1 MKRLILLLFTLMFS
15 CTSYFISDTN
25 LPEDVKIVSEDYPLY
40 DGKVIRIIGNDRDYT
55 SSSLSGRRQ
64 YMWEELSEKHG
75 TVMGE
80 YELPDGRYY
89 IVEMDDLLLIKIPSV
104 IFLKVVIFPDENEYN
119 F

>member
-1 MKRLILLLFTLMFS
+1 
-15 CTSYFISDTN
+15 
-25 LPEDVKIVSEDYPLY
+25 
-40 DGKVIRIIGNDRDYT
+40 
-55 SSSLSGRRQ
+55 
-64 YMWEELSEKHG
+64 
-75 TVMGE
+75 MGE